1 MSVGII
7 ATGITVVYEKM
18 PSCSHAV
25 NVCIAGSV
33 VWVLVHI
40 EMKGSSQDPGPGQ
53 SMGTAGSAGQNSSN
67 RSKQRTGEELK
78 PEVHLWLPRSTYV
91 SHAV

>member
-1 MSVGII
+1 
-7 ATGITVVYEKM
+7 
-18 PSCSHAV
+18 
-25 NVCIAGSV
+25 
-33 VWVLVHI
+33 
-40 EMKGSSQDPGPGQ
+40 MKGSSQDPGPGQ